1 MAKDVKKVFEMKKLI
16 AGILCLILVSAP
28 TPLIYGEDIQLLARQ
43 TDALYRTGAG
53 ARDGAYTS
61 LSTSMIAWGIGLGI
75 GIAVL
80 VAVVHS
86 SRAPK

>member
-1 MAKDVKKVFEMKKLI
+1 MKKLI
-16 AGILCLILVSAP
+16 AGMLCLALLCTQI
-28 TPLIYGEDIQLLARQ
+28 PLNSVCNEDIQILAKE
-43 TDALYRTGAG
+43 TDTLYRTGCG

-61 LSTSMIAWGIGLGI
+61 LSTSMIAWGICLGI

-80 VAVVHS
+80 CAVVHS